1 MKGTRHNGR
10 SGKDG
15 VYNPLHND
23 RRFDPEHSE
32 HIDNCLLYTSP
43 KQGKVTVKELAKQNA
58 GMVNIEIT
66 DKNIKS
72 FERYAR
78 KYGINYA
85 LKKDKSKDPP
95 VYLVFFKGR
104 DQDALNAA
112 FREFSQK
119 QIQKANKPSI
129 HKRLAAYRAMMPKK
143 TKDKVK
149 NRHQE
154 QSR

>member
-1 MKGTRHNGR
+1 MQEEVTQKTVTFCIRATKITADLLKKVLVAYLRHQKQKSVEKKAQKNQ
-10 SGKDG
+10 
-15 VYNPLHND
+15 
-23 RRFDPEHSE
+23 
-32 HIDNCLLYTSP
+32 P

-85 LKKDKSKDPP
+85 
-95 VYLVFFKGR
+95 LVFFKGR

>member
-1 MKGTRHNGR
+1 MQEEVTQKTVTFCIRTTKITADLLKKVLVAYLRHQKQKSVEKKAQKNQ
-10 SGKDG
+10 
-15 VYNPLHND
+15 
-23 RRFDPEHSE
+23 
-32 HIDNCLLYTSP
+32 P

-104 DQDALNAA
+104 D
-112 FREFSQK
+112 RM
-119 QIQKANKPSI
+119 PSMLLSVSFPRNRFK
-129 HKRLAAYRAMMPKK
+129 KRINLRF
-143 TKDKVK
+143 TSVW
-149 NRHQE
+149 QLTG
-154 QSR
+154 Q

>member
-1 MKGTRHNGR
+1 MQEEVTQKTVTFCIRATKITADLLKKVLVAYLRHQKQKSVEKKAQKNQ
-10 SGKDG
+10 
-15 VYNPLHND
+15 
-23 RRFDPEHSE
+23 
-32 HIDNCLLYTSP
+32 P

-95 VYLVFFKGR
+95 VYLNIINLRKKWKGIC
-104 DQDALNAA
+104 
-112 FREFSQK
+112 SQVPFIVLK
-119 QIQKANKPSI
+119 
-129 HKRLAAYRAMMPKK
+129 YR
-143 TKDKVK
+143 
-149 NRHQE
+149 QGCI
-154 QSR
+154 

>member
-1 MKGTRHNGR
+1 MQEEVTQKTVTFCIRASKITADLLKKVLVAYLRHQKQKSVEKKAQKNQ
-10 SGKDG
+10 
-15 VYNPLHND
+15 
-23 RRFDPEHSE
+23 
-32 HIDNCLLYTSP
+32 P

-95 VYLVFFKGR
+95 VYLVFSRDVIRMPSMLLSVSFPRNRFK
-104 DQDALNAA
+104 
-112 FREFSQK
+112 
-119 QIQKANKPSI
+119 
-129 HKRLAAYRAMMPKK
+129 KRISLPFISVLQL
-143 TKDKVK
+143 TG
-149 NRHQE
+149 Q
-154 QSR
+154 

>member
-1 MKGTRHNGR
+1 MQ
-10 SGKDG
+10 
-15 VYNPLHND
+15 
-23 RRFDPEHSE
+23 EE
-32 HIDNCLLYTSP
+32 
-43 KQGKVTVKELAKQNA
+43 VTQKTVTFCIRATK
-58 GMVNIEIT
+58 IT
-66 DKNIKS
+66 A
-72 FERYAR
+72 E
-78 KYGINYA
+78 
-85 LKKDKSKDPP
+85 KDKSKEPP

>member
-1 MKGTRHNGR
+1 MQEEVTQKTVTFCIRTTKITADLLRKVLAAYLRHHKQKSVEKKAQKNQ
-10 SGKDG
+10 
-15 VYNPLHND
+15 
-23 RRFDPEHSE
+23 
-32 HIDNCLLYTSP
+32 P
-43 KQGKVTVKELAKQNA
+43 KQGK
-58 GMVNIEIT
+58 VNIEIT

-85 LKKDKSKDPP
+85 LKKDKSKEPP